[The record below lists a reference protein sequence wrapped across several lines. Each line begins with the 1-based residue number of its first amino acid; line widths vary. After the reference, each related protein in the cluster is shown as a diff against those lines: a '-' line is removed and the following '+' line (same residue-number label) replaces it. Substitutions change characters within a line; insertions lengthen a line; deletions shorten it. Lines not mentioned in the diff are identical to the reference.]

1 VKTLLSP
8 RVGIALVVAGLLL
21 YPLVFTGA
29 FYRDIGVSFLL
40 AAISASAWN
49 IVGGYAGQVSVG
61 HSMFFGLG
69 AYAPLLFYNLWGW
82 PPLLGI
88 PVGVVL
94 AVVLSV
100 VIGMPTF
107 RLTGHYFSMATIAVA
122 ELIRIFTGTW
132 NFVGAAVGLQGP
144 ATARGW
150 WDLTFR
156 GELPYYY
163 IFLCVLGIVLVATA
177 AIERRRFGFYL
188 RAIKA
193 SERAARSLGVPVRR
207 TKMQAF
213 ALSAAFAS
221 VAGSLYVIK
230 TGFIDPDSGFGI
242 LISVQM
248 VIVAALG
255 GAGLLFGPLLGALIL
270 IPLQTA
276 TNSWFGGG
284 GSGLTYILY
293 GGIIVVIARFEPGG
307 LFDLWHRIVPERWRR
322 AHAA

>member
-1 VKTLLSP
+1 
-8 RVGIALVVAGLLL
+8 
-21 YPLVFTGA
+21 
-29 FYRDIGVSFLL
+29 
-40 AAISASAWN
+40 
-49 IVGGYAGQVSVG
+49 
-61 HSMFFGLG
+61 
-69 AYAPLLFYNLWGW
+69 
-82 PPLLGI
+82 
-88 PVGVVL
+88 
-94 AVVLSV
+94 
-100 VIGMPTF
+100 
-107 RLTGHYFSMATIAVA
+107 
-122 ELIRIFTGTW
+122 
-132 NFVGAAVGLQGP
+132 LQGP

-163 IFLCVLGIVLVATA
+163 IFLGVLAVVLLTTA

-207 TKMQAF
+207 TKLQAL
-213 ALSAAFAS
+213 ALSAAFTAI
-221 VAGSLYVIK
+221 AGSLYVVK

-242 LISVQM
+242 LVSVQM
-248 VIVAALG
+248 VIIAALG
-255 GAGLLFGPLLGALIL
+255 GAGLLFGPLLGAVIL
-270 IPLQTA
+270 VPLQTA

-307 LFDLWHRIVPERWRR
+307 LFDLWHRIVPEHWRR